1 MNTAPASEIPSD
13 WDLLREY
20 VTAGSEPAFSAL
32 MQRHLDLVYAVAFRH
47 CSDRSLAEEVVSNV
61 FSILARKANNL
72 KKDIVVA
79 GWLFNTARYAAAN
92 ARSSQSRRR
101 QREQQAIEL
110 GDCFAASPANSGE
123 ADVAKAW
130 EIIAAHLDS
139 AVAQLSKAD
148 QDAILLR
155 FYENKSL
162 RAVGVDLG
170 ISEEAARK
178 RTARALEK
186 LRKAMAARG
195 AGCSSAALGMVIAT
209 SAVQAAPPGVAG
221 TVAEKVASSVA
232 DASLSSEQL
241 WPRMVR
247 AFRERFLKYAAA
259 AVLIGGCL
267 YGGARFQR
275 SAPAPREVF
284 LRQVQAVQD
293 GDGEGYAKTLYFNGA
308 EEKEARP
315 FLVDSVQLRFKLR
328 TNLVQRFGPDAFS
341 GSPFPAFM
349 DLLDTN
355 RVRATTQS
363 IQGQQATLVLPWGS
377 RLPFLQQNGEWK
389 LDFFRLPGMP
399 SAAQYRIRT
408 AQRNQAIEAVT
419 SEIGNGSYTNISQ
432 SYRALQQKLKDGRVL

>member
-20 VTAGSEPAFSAL
+20 LAGGSEPAFSAL
-32 MQRHLDLVYAVAFRH
+32 MQRHLDLVYSVAFRH
-47 CSDRSLAEEVVSNV
+47 CSDRSLAEEVASNV
-61 FSILARKANNL
+61 FSILARKARDL

-92 ARSSQSRRR
+92 ARSSQNRRR

-110 GDCFAASPANSGE
+110 GDCFAGSPTNAGE
-123 ADVAKAW
+123 GEVAKAW

-148 QDAILLR
+148 RDAVLLR

-162 RAVGVDLG
+162 RAVGIDLG

-195 AGCSSAALGMVIAT
+195 AVCASAALGLVLAT

-221 TVAEKVASSVA
+221 MVAERVASSLA
-232 DASLSSEQL
+232 NASLSFEPL

-247 AFRERFLKYAAA
+247 VFRERFLKYAAV

-267 YGGARFQR
+267 YGGARFYL

-293 GDGEGYAKTLYFNGA
+293 GDGESYARTLYFNGTE
-308 EEKEARP
+308 EEKARP
-315 FLVDSVQLRFKLR
+315 LLVDSVQLRYKLR
-328 TNLVQRFGPDAFS
+328 TNLVQRFGPDGFS
-341 GSPFPAFM
+341 RSPFPAFM

-355 RVRATTQS
+355 RIRATTQS
-363 IQGQQATLVLPWGS
+363 IRGQQATLVLPWGS
-377 RLPFLQQNGEWK
+377 RLPFLKQNGEWK

-399 SAAQYRIRT
+399 AAAQYRIST

-419 SEIGNGSYTNISQ
+419 SEMASGTYTNISQ
-432 SYRALQQKLKDGRVL
+432 TYRALQQRLKGGRVL